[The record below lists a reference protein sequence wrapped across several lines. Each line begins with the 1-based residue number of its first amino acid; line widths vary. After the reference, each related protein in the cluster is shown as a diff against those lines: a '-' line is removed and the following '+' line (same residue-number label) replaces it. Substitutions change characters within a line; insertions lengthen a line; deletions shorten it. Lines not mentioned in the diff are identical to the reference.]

1 MHTLV
6 IPELYS
12 RFDEFEVCCI
22 IRDKYKHYQFMG
34 EVNFSEAMI
43 ALKYWKALEESDAL
57 ALNEIDCCKNVF
69 ASFRE

>member
-1 MHTLV
+1 
-6 IPELYS
+6 
-12 RFDEFEVCCI
+12 
-22 IRDKYKHYQFMG
+22 MG

-69 ASFRE
+69 ASFREWSRVKRPSASYNFYKRMSPKQH